1 MKILRGILPFA
12 LCIFVIAFMP
22 FAYKKTTARQTLPI
36 KTPEHKYVLT
46 LWHIDV
52 FEGGVGS
59 RGDFLSKIA
68 VEFRSNGVLVMV
80 VNHTV
85 ESAENSIKQ
94 GVLPDMI
101 SYGVGVDFVAKYA
114 KSLPKNSFSG
124 GEIGGKIYAYPWC
137 AGAYFLITKNENN
150 QPIDKLFISKSAYN
164 IPFISLFLGKVDA
177 KEIEMKKPLDA
188 YTSFLSAKENVA
200 LLGTQR
206 DLKRLEQRGVDF
218 YAQPI
223 GGFNDL
229 IQYVSVTTCDSGRFG
244 ECIKFINYLIS
255 EKPQKQ
261 LSKIGML
268 SVYYG
273 VYTDGA
279 MAKVSFGD
287 FYYTVSP
294 FVSRGVLTDANR
306 VFSTTNITNISLLDF
321 KNVLKR
327 L

>member
-1 MKILRGILPFA
+1 MKILREILPFA
-12 LCIFVIAFMP
+12 LCVFVIAFMP
-22 FAYKKTTARQTLPI
+22 FAYKKTSSKQSLPI

-59 RGDFLSKIA
+59 RGDFLSNIA
-68 VEFRSNGVLVMV
+68 VDFRSNGVLVMV
-80 VNHTV
+80 VNHTI

-114 KSLPKNSFSG
+114 KSLPKKSFLG
-124 GEIGGKIYAYPWC
+124 GEIGGKYYAYPWC

-150 QPIDKLFISKSAYN
+150 QPIDKLFVSKSAYN
-164 IPFISLFLGKVDA
+164 IPFGAIFFGKIDA
-177 KEIEMKKPLDA
+177 NAIEVKKPLEA
-188 YTSFLSAKENVA
+188 YTSFLSSKENCA
-200 LLGTQR
+200 FLGTQR
-206 DLKRLEQRGVDF
+206 DLKRLEQRGVEF
-218 YAQPI
+218 YAQPVL
-223 GGFNDL
+223 GFNDL
-229 IQYVSVTTCDSGRFG
+229 IQYVSVITSDSGRFE
-244 ECIKFINYLIS
+244 ECVKFINYLIG

-268 SVYYG
+268 SVFYSA
-273 VYTDGA
+273 YTDGA
-279 MAKVSFGD
+279 MANVSFSD
-287 FYYTVSP
+287 FKYTVSP
-294 FVSRGVLTDANR
+294 FVSSDVLNSVNTG
-306 VFSTTNITNISLLDF
+306 FSDTNITNISLLDF